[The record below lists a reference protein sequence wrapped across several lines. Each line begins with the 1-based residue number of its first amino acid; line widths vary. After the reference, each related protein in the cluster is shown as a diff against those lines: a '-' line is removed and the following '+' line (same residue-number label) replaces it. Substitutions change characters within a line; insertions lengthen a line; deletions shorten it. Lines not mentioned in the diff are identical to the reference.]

1 MHARHLGENPGA
13 RVQPTAIPLTSHGV
27 VMSPSPPDRAKPRQ
41 GLFRRNKPPV
51 GAPPGATASVSGMPK
66 PRLAVISYNRDELAQ
81 AQGERLDDVVT
92 AIADHRVSWLDV
104 QGLGDETVIRQIGGH
119 FQLHPL
125 VLADIMNLGQRPKL
139 EVYDDTLF
147 GVVRMVL
154 LTDDDDVQWEQFSVV
169 VTRNAVL
176 TFQETY
182 GDCLDPVRVRLRQGR
197 PMMRT
202 SGPDYLAAMVIDAIV
217 DAYFPAVETFGETL
231 ERLEDDL
238 IRTPSQA
245 VLRRVYRAKRELLTL
260 RRATWP
266 LRDALNHV
274 LRDAPPMIAGPTLPY
289 LRDVEDHVM
298 QVVDIV
304 ETCRELAGSFVD
316 VYLSSVTQ
324 RTNEIMRALTVLAAI
339 FIPLT
344 FLAGVYG
351 MNFTHMPELQWEYGY
366 TMFWAISAVVTLVL
380 LGAFWRLGWLGRA
393 RVSVPDD

>member
-1 MHARHLGENPGA
+1 MHA
-13 RVQPTAIPLTSHGV
+13 
-27 VMSPSPPDRAKPRQ
+27 SPSPDRPSDKHKGRH
-41 GLFRRNKPPV
+41 GLFRRRKPPV
-51 GAPPGATASVSGMPK
+51 GAPPGAMAPSAGMPT

-81 AQGERLDDVVT
+81 AQGERLDDVIT
-92 AIADHRVSWLDV
+92 AIAEHRVNWLDV

-147 GVVRMVL
+147 CVVRML
-154 LTDDDDVQWEQFSVV
+154 LLSPEGNVHWEQFSVV
-169 VTRNAVL
+169 VTANAVL

-238 IRTPSQA
+238 IRAPSQA

-266 LRDALNHV
+266 LRDALNHA
-274 LRDAPPMIAGPTLPY
+274 LRDAPPMIAPQTLPY

-316 VYLSSVTQ
+316 VYLSSITQ

-344 FLAGVYG
+344 FLAGVWG
-351 MNFTHMPELQWEYGY
+351 MNFDHMPELRWQHGY
-366 TMFWAISAVVTLVL
+366 TMFWVICAVVTIAL
-380 LGAFWRLGWLGRA
+380 LAAFWRLGWLRRA
-393 RVSVPDD
+393 PVRLPDD